1 MHTNLR
7 RLCGLWLVWLL
18 VSMLS
23 VAMAA
28 EPDLRLVTAV
38 TERNTRAV
46 RALLTEGVDVNTARA
61 DGATALLWA
70 AHWDDLDTVDLLLRA
85 GANVNAAE
93 DQGVTPLV
101 LACENGSA
109 AMVAKLLAA
118 GANPNAAQ
126 ASGVSPL
133 MTAARTG
140 NVSIVKTLL
149 AHGADV
155 NPAIPAT
162 GQTALMWATAERHLD
177 VMRELIKAGAD
188 VRVPSKIGFTPL
200 LFATRNGDIE
210 AAKILIAAG
219 ADVNERGS
227 DGTHALPLAIVSG
240 HDAFALFLLERGA
253 DANGTMHG
261 VSALH
266 AAVGSVDKWLRDW
279 LRARRASVNTR
290 STVGLAPDRRVA
302 IMKALLAHGADP
314 NARIAISTTASASI
328 LAPKGAFDFNQ
339 VGTGDM
345 KGATP
350 LWIAA
355 DVANGASRGRDD
367 AGDSSGAAGGGGLSS
382 EIIRVL
388 LEAGAD
394 SKIPTADL
402 TTPLMAAA
410 GLGHATYQ
418 PGQRRGTR
426 SPSAEAAVKLLIEA
440 GADVNAVNEGR
451 FTALHGAAFRGL
463 NEVIQLL
470 VDHGANI
477 NAQDFQGRTAYR
489 IAEGTQQAFRE
500 QPWPETADFIKNL
513 GADTTLGPPA
523 GRMREREL
531 REAGDTKKR

>member
-7 RLCGLWLVWLL
+7 RLVGLWLVSM
-18 VSMLS
+18 VS
-23 VAMAA
+23 VGMAA

-38 TERNTRAV
+38 KERNPQAV

-70 AHWDDLDTVDLLLRA
+70 THWDDLDIVDLLLRA
-85 GANVNAAE
+85 GATVNAAE
-93 DQGVTPLV
+93 DQGVTPLA
-101 LACENGSA
+101 LACENASA

-126 ASGVSPL
+126 TNGLPPL
-133 MTAARTG
+133 TTAARTG

-149 AHGADV
+149 AHGARVDA
-155 NPAIPAT
+155 AIPAT

-177 VMRELIKAGAD
+177 IMRELIKAGAD
-188 VRVPSKIGFTPL
+188 VRAPSKIGFTPL

-210 AAKILIAAG
+210 AAKVLIAAG

-240 HDAFALFLLERGA
+240 HDAFALFLLELGA

-261 VSALH
+261 VGALH

-279 LRARRASVNTR
+279 LRARQASVNAR

-302 IMKALLAHGADP
+302 MMKALLAHGADP
-314 NARIAISTTASASI
+314 NARIATSTTVSASI

-339 VGTGDM
+339 VGTGNM

-355 DVANGASRGRDD
+355 DIANSGSRERGDAPDGPGAPEG
-367 AGDSSGAAGGGGLSS
+367 GDLYSQ
-382 EIIRVL
+382 IIRLL

-394 SKIPTADL
+394 PKIPTADL

-410 GLGHATYQ
+410 GLGHGTYQ

-440 GADVNAVNEGR
+440 GADVNAVNEGS

-489 IAEGTQQAFRE
+489 IAEGTQQVFRE
-500 QPWPETADFIKNL
+500 QPWPETAEYIKNL
-513 GADTTLGPPA
+513 GADTALGAPA
-523 GRMREREL
+523 GRTQEREL
-531 REAGDTKKR
+531 ERRRAGETGKP